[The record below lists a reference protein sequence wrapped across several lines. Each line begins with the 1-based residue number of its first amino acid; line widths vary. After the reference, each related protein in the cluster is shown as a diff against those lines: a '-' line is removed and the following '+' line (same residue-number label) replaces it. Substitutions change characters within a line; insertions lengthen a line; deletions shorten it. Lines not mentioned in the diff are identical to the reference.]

1 MEKDVI
7 IMNKI
12 LRTAYELRSS
22 VWITAHMIRRHIQ
35 ESLSINEIKYYLAIL
50 CDRDMLKSSQEVY
63 AHFTRKTIPGQKK
76 AEKIPHKSDLYRITE
91 RGIKYVQ
98 AGCQKESK
106 PLVFTK
112 VSAKG

>member
-1 MEKDVI
+1 MEREVI

-22 VWITAHMIRRHIQ
+22 VWITAHTIRHHIQ
-35 ESLSINEIKYYLAIL
+35 ETLSISEIKYYLAIL
-50 CDRDMLKSSQEVY
+50 CDRDMLKSSQEAC
-63 AHFTRKTIPGQKK
+63 AHFSRKTIPGQRK

-91 RGIKYVQ
+91 RGTKYVQ
-98 AGCQKESK
+98 AGCQKDSK

-112 VSAKG
+112 LTAKV